1 MGHHWNSFRAK
12 QIESSQDDQRVYQG
26 KSKKCIGMT
35 GGITIKIITSLYFTS
50 LYYQKCLLF
59 LDCATLLQTN
69 PKFSFNV
76 CHHIWSSKSSGYT
89 TQRDMES
96 CPPTIYKDQGRY
108 IDDNG
113 SIDEF

>member
-26 KSKKCIGMT
+26 KSKKCIGVT
-35 GGITIKIITSLYFTS
+35 GDIIKIEKLYFS
-50 LYYQKCLLF
+50 SPYYQKYLSF
-59 LDCATLLQTN
+59 LDCTTLLQTN

-76 CHHIWSSKSSGYT
+76 CYHIWSSKSSGYT

-96 CPPTIYKDQGRY
+96 CPPTIHKNQGRY

-113 SIDEF
+113 SIHEF